1 MKQFNLQEYLAH
13 PERRL
18 VTRDGR
24 ETRIICTDM
33 KGTIMPI
40 LGLVKNPEA
49 FEENVICYTPEG
61 RAAFLSRDFD
71 IFFAEEDARKHEGW
85 INLPALTP
93 EEQGDLP
100 HPFQIPVFET
110 EAKAREAREE
120 VERCSIKHGNHVHY
134 CSAKIQWE
142 E

>member
-13 PERRL
+13 PERKV

-24 ETRIICTDM
+24 PVRIICTDSDADGGSIVAIVTRANQR
-33 KGTIMPI
+33 KKV
-40 LGLVKNPEA
+40 LLYY
-49 FEENVICYTPEG
+49 ENGKYY
-61 RAAFLSRDFD
+61 SFD
-71 IFFAEEDARKHEGW
+71 SVSEDDLFFAPEKHEGW

-110 EAKAREAREE
+110 EAKAREARDE
-120 VERCSIKHGNHVHY
+120 VERCSIKNGNHVHY